1 MICNLAN
8 IKYVCDD
15 IPTGGMVK
23 LFIAQR
29 SKTHPVFDINGNVTS
44 ISFDYFNRPV
54 RIMFDYKDGYSNFSE
69 TVEVDGHKVN
79 KPSIKVEIPLLN
91 SSHRN
96 LLDSL
101 VGYRD
106 DIVAFIESAAGTY
119 HMVGYKRGLNATQI
133 KAMTGSG
140 LSDKNI
146 YQIEFTGEEK
156 QMSYDVTNVWEFIDQ
171 TNFPDYNIDY
181 NTDFNK

>member
-1 MICNLAN
+1 MACNIAS

-23 LFIAQR
+23 LFVAQR
-29 SKTHPVFDINGNVTS
+29 SKTHPVFDSNGDITS

-54 RIMFDYKDGYSNFSE
+54 QIAFDYRDGYSNFSE
-69 TVEVDGHKVN
+69 IVEVNGNKVN
-79 KPSIKVEIPLLN
+79 KPNIQVQIPLIN
-91 SSHRN
+91 EAHRN

-106 DIVAFIESAAGTY
+106 DIVAFVEAAAGTY
-119 HMVGYKRGLNATQI
+119 HMVGYNRGLNATQI

-146 YQIEFTGEEK
+146 YQVEFTGEEK
-156 QMSYDVTNVWEFIDQ
+156 ELSYDVTDVWGFIDP